1 MNETIPRKR
10 LTLSLRLPSSTS
22 PTAYAPTTPL
32 FTHFLRLPD
41 TLASSA
47 HFRPEVQRKIR
58 ATREAEISKLKKVD
72 EDEKAEERK
81 AEVDKKKKEMRDSR
95 LKGMSGE
102 EQRKFLEREREKG
115 NRKQER
121 KMSRK
126 A

>member
-1 MNETIPRKR
+1 
-10 LTLSLRLPSSTS
+10 
-22 PTAYAPTTPL
+22 
-32 FTHFLRLPD
+32 
-41 TLASSA
+41 
-47 HFRPEVQRKIR
+47 
-58 ATREAEISKLKKVD
+58 
-72 EDEKAEERK
+72 
-81 AEVDKKKKEMRDSR
+81 MRDSR